1 MKFDVKYNVT
11 EKDEDGE
18 YDALRETIA
27 VLDYATKY
35 VPSTFDDPAEGGDL
49 EFHFELPNG
58 DPDTFAEANCRAKDR
73 EIIAEYICLGD
84 DFIKNRNFRQRHC
97 WED

>member
-18 YDALRETIA
+18 YDVLRETIA
-27 VLDYATKY
+27 VLDYATKF
-35 VPSTFDDPAEGGDL
+35 VPATFDDPAEGGDF
-49 EFHFELPNG
+49 EYHFELPNG
-58 DPDTFAEANCRAKDR
+58 DTDTFAEENCSKRDR
-73 EIIAEYICLGD
+73 EIIEEYMTLGD
-84 DFIKNRNFRQRHC
+84 NFIKNRNFRRAHG